1 MQFYQQVFFFYLIF
15 FSVIVFMPENLINP
29 SEFEDLLG
37 FEGLCSVEWFRSSQ
51 TEVFCKKCVLRN
63 FAKFTENTCAKVS
76 FLIG

>member
-1 MQFYQQVFFFYLIF
+1 MR
-15 FSVIVFMPENLINP
+15 ENLINP

-51 TEVFCKKCVLRN
+51 TEVFCKKTVLRN
-63 FAKFTENTCAKVS
+63 FAKFTENTCAKAS